1 MKLMY
6 DKHIEADTDCR
17 HFAGDIFKCILLN
30 KNLWISLM
38 ISLKSVPEAPSNNI
52 PTLVQIMVWC
62 RPSDKPVSEPIV
74 VILLTHICVTR
85 LQWVNIVSPAVWY
98 IKPTWYWNGAEKW
111 NLRMCWANYPNHIL
125 SHRQRPP
132 GEMRYWIVTVYV
144 CLFRRFDMNTYFFVA
159 CVSLCVCLFG
169 RYQLQ
174 VVRAK
179 THHPLK
185 LVSANIDQRCK
196 RPCWDPYCFLF
207 LFINYCIIV
216 LFIFIDWLKH
226 ILYQIKKGICT
237 VLYTLNEA
245 TSGFQVSPHMLV
257 LWGDLEPSFRLVS
270 TRSSQDGGCW

>member
-1 MKLMY
+1 
-6 DKHIEADTDCR
+6 
-17 HFAGDIFKCILLN
+17 
-30 KNLWISLM
+30 
-38 ISLKSVPEAPSNNI
+38 
-52 PTLVQIMVWC
+52 
-62 RPSDKPVSEPIV
+62 
-74 VILLTHICVTR
+74 
-85 LQWVNIVSPAVWY
+85 
-98 IKPTWYWNGAEKW
+98 
-111 NLRMCWANYPNHIL
+111 MCWANYPNHIL

-216 LFIFIDWLKH
+216 LFIFIDWSKH
-226 ILYQIKKGICT
+226 ILYQIKKVFALFCIHLTRPPVAFKSLLICWFCGVT
-237 VLYTLNEA
+237 WNRVFD
-245 TSGFQVSPHMLV
+245 SSRHGQVRMAVADNLSPI
-257 LWGDLEPSFRLVS
+257 
-270 TRSSQDGGCW
+270 